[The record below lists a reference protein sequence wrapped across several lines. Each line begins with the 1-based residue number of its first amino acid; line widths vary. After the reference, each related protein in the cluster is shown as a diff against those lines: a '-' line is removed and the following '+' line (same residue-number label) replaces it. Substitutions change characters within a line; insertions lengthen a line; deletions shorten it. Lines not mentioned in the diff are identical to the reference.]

1 MPVLRRCACYAW
13 DFIAS
18 DRFMMAAC
26 FERILGSWR
35 SNVLPTARYFANN
48 PSALFKV
55 GDEVEIRRVVSMKDV
70 QAFAH
75 MSGDTNP
82 IHYDDKFARKT
93 RVGQIIV
100 HGVILNG
107 YCVLSMAFITLEY
120 CFILWLLVDEI
131 F

>member
-1 MPVLRRCACYAW
+1 
-13 DFIAS
+13 
-18 DRFMMAAC
+18 MMAAC
-26 FERILGSWR
+26 FERRVASRR
-35 SNVLPTARYFANN
+35 SNFLLAARYFANN

-55 GDEVEIRRVVSMKDV
+55 GDLVEVRRVVSMKDV

-82 IHYDDKFARKT
+82 IHYDDNFARKT

-107 YCVLSMAFITLEY
+107 YCVLIVF
-120 CFILWLLVDEI
+120 FLWPYKLRLFDI
-131 F
+131 FFSIFL

>member
-1 MPVLRRCACYAW
+1 
-13 DFIAS
+13 
-18 DRFMMAAC
+18 MMAAC
-26 FERILGSWR
+26 FERILASRR
-35 SNVLPTARYFANN
+35 SNFLLAARYFASN

-55 GDEVEIRRVVSMKDV
+55 GNEVEVRRVVSMKDV
-70 QAFAH
+70 QACAH

-107 YCVLSMAFITLEY
+107 YCFFI
-120 CFILWLLVDEI
+120 WP
-131 F
+131 